1 MNTDRIRRLLES
13 STFALALLAL
23 QLSVSAQKSSAQEKS
38 FSRGHSG
45 AVTGAVYAGTDDGL
59 KNGLVAYGRETDGT
73 LTYIGKYL
81 SGSAGGR
88 LAATPQAGTTA
99 DAKAEGSPALVRPSV
114 GIFSYSLPGA
124 LNIDVTHETVTLP
137 LHRGATQ
144 DGRPTWYVVTESS
157 DQGDAAQRGVNFS
170 NKMLNALGTAAV
182 QKAFLDHGEL
192 VFEGTV
198 DFSGTRVLVPGPNGF
213 PPSEYSPGPIADA
226 KYSPLVNIVTQ
237 QNGQE
242 HNAGIVINAPQVA
255 NDTGKSPSVVAID
268 YERRTVTLLM
278 LAGFVDG
285 QFTLYLHTDAS
296 SRLVA
301 ALQND
306 TYAPNLNAAPG
317 IANDEP
323 PSSRAAI
330 IPVVNGIRGDANPL
344 RQGLDSALFG
354 EGDPLNVPQEQ
365 PSDPVH
371 YTPIWDVT
379 PVMWTDAA
387 IAAGLRVQLHSQDA
401 VRSEALAGNI
411 VSAMP
416 GTPNAGLGGLNAIG
430 AISDCPIIVV
440 FPGGV
445 IFQGGVE

>member
-1 MNTDRIRRLLES
+1 MYKDRIRPLIIPAMFAGPNLRSGQEVTRMNAAAYLRSQTVRALRNRKVLLRAAALS
-13 STFALALLAL
+13 FAIAAAIGIASG
-23 QLSVSAQKSSAQEKS
+23 QLKAQNQ
-38 FSRGHSG
+38 
-45 AVTGAVYAGTDDGL
+45 
-59 KNGLVAYGRETDGT
+59 
-73 LTYIGKYL
+73 
-81 SGSAGGR
+81 GG
-88 LAATPQAGTTA
+88 
-99 DAKAEGSPALVRPSV
+99 AEGGPALVKPSV
-114 GIFSYSLPGA
+114 GIFSYFFPGA
-124 LNIDVTHETVTLP
+124 LNIDITHETVTLP
-137 LHRGATQ
+137 LYMGSTQ
-144 DGRPTWYVVTESS
+144 DGRPVWYVVTESS
-157 DQGDAAQRGVNFS
+157 DQGDAEQRGVNFS

-182 QKAFLDHGEL
+182 QKAVLDDRKL

-226 KYSPLVNIVTQ
+226 EYSPLVDIVAQ
-237 QNGQE
+237 QNGKE
-242 HNAGIVINAPQVA
+242 HNTGIVINAPQVA
-255 NDTGKSPSVVAID
+255 NNTGKSPSVVAIH
-268 YERRTVTLLM
+268 YKRGTVTLKM

-330 IPVVNGIRGDANPL
+330 IPVVNGIRADANPM
-344 RQGLDSALFG
+344 RQGLESALLG
-354 EGDPLNVPQEQ
+354 EGDPFNVAQEQ

-401 VRSEALAGNI
+401 VRTEALAGNI
-411 VSAMP
+411 VSALP
-416 GTPNAGLGGLNAIG
+416 GTPNEGLGGLNAIG

-445 IFQGGVE
+445 TFQGGVE

>member
-1 MNTDRIRRLLES
+1 LA
-13 STFALALLAL
+13 FAVVATIGVASEPLRAQTQADPD
-23 QLSVSAQKSSAQEKS
+23 SAQ
-38 FSRGHSG
+38 
-45 AVTGAVYAGTDDGL
+45 
-59 KNGLVAYGRETDGT
+59 GR
-73 LTYIGKYL
+73 
-81 SGSAGGR
+81 R
-88 LAATPQAGTTA
+88 
-99 DAKAEGSPALVRPSV
+99 ALVKPSV
-114 GIFSYSLPGA
+114 GIFSFSFPGA

-137 LHRGATQ
+137 LHMGATQ

-157 DQGDAAQRGVNFS
+157 DQKDAAQRGVNFS

-182 QKAFLDHGEL
+182 QKALLDHGKL

-242 HNAGIVINAPQVA
+242 HNTSIVINAPQVA
-255 NDTGKSPSVVAID
+255 NDTGRSPSVAAID
-268 YERRTVTLLM
+268 YERRTVTLKM

-330 IPVVNGIRGDANPL
+330 IPVVNGIRGDANPM
-344 RQGLDSALFG
+344 RQGLDSALLG
-354 EGDPLNVPQEQ
+354 EGDPFNVPQEQ

-379 PVMWTDAA
+379 LAMWTDDA

-401 VRSEALAGNI
+401 VRTEALAGNI
-411 VSAMP
+411 VSPLP
-416 GTPNAGLGGLNAIG
+416 GTPNAGLGGLDAIG

-445 IFQGGVE
+445 TFQGGVE

>member
-1 MNTDRIRRLLES
+1 
-13 STFALALLAL
+13 
-23 QLSVSAQKSSAQEKS
+23 
-38 FSRGHSG
+38 
-45 AVTGAVYAGTDDGL
+45 
-59 KNGLVAYGRETDGT
+59 
-73 LTYIGKYL
+73 
-81 SGSAGGR
+81 
-88 LAATPQAGTTA
+88 
-99 DAKAEGSPALVRPSV
+99 V
-114 GIFSYSLPGA
+114 GIFSFSFPGA

-137 LHRGATQ
+137 LQMGATQ
-144 DGRPTWYVVTESS
+144 DGRPIWYVVTESS
-157 DQGDAAQRGVNFS
+157 DQKDAAQRGVNFS

-182 QKAFLDHGEL
+182 QKALLDHGKL

-242 HNAGIVINAPQVA
+242 RNAVTQQHGQERNTGIVINAPQVA
-255 NDTGKSPSVVAID
+255 NDTGRSPSVVAID
-268 YERRTVTLLM
+268 YERRTVTLKM

-301 ALQND
+301 AIQND

-317 IANDEP
+317 IADDEP

-330 IPVVNGIRGDANPL
+330 IPVVNGIRGDANPM
-344 RQGLDSALFG
+344 RQGLDSALLG
-354 EGDPLNVPQEQ
+354 EGDPFNVPQEQ

-379 PVMWTDAA
+379 LAMWTDDA

-401 VRSEALAGNI
+401 VRTEALAGNI
-411 VSAMP
+411 VSPEASNKRRRR
-416 GTPNAGLGGLNAIG
+416 GVG
-430 AISDCPIIVV
+430 AARSAPAPRLAHVV
-440 FPGGV
+440 ADLLTL
-445 IFQGGVE
+445 

>member
-1 MNTDRIRRLLES
+1 MS
-13 STFALALLAL
+13 SGKLP
-23 QLSVSAQKSSAQEKS
+23 
-38 FSRGHSG
+38 
-45 AVTGAVYAGTDDGL
+45 
-59 KNGLVAYGRETDGT
+59 LVAS
-73 LTYIGKYL
+73 LTPIV
-81 SGSAGGR
+81 
-88 LAATPQAGTTA
+88 LAAAFGIGEPRMAEASPTPAH
-99 DAKAEGSPALVRPSV
+99 PSV
-114 GIFSYSLPGA
+114 GMFSYSFPAA
-124 LNIDVTHETVTLP
+124 LNIDIAHETVTLP
-137 LHRGATQ
+137 LQMGATQ

-182 QKAFLDHGEL
+182 QKALLDHGKL

-237 QNGQE
+237 QNGALNGQE
-242 HNAGIVINAPQVA
+242 HNTGIVINAPQVA

-268 YERRTVTLLM
+268 YERRTVTLNM

-330 IPVVNGIRGDANPL
+330 IPVVNGIRGDANPM

-401 VRSEALAGNI
+401 VRTQAEAGNI
-411 VSAMP
+411 VSALP
-416 GTPNAGLGGLNAIG
+416 GTPNLGLGGINAVG
-430 AISDCPIIVV
+430 AISNCPIIAI

-445 IFQGGVE
+445 DFPGGVE